1 VPEHLIIDKIDDTP
15 KEDSTNV
22 PLLDKNNVD
31 PVLLSVYGHRLM
43 GIAEQV
49 SLVERVA
56 ADKQM
61 GDILRKI
68 SISINIKERLD

>member
-1 VPEHLIIDKIDDTP
+1 MDIVVDEPATRGEIDRRLA
-15 KEDSTNV
+15 E
-22 PLLDKNNVD
+22 LERLARDKGSALGLAAD
-31 PVLLSVYGHRLM
+31 ISPVLVD
-43 GIAEQV
+43 
-49 SLVERVA
+49 RVA